1 MNIFFVYLSA
11 KRAARSLC
19 DKHVIKLSLE
29 TAQLL
34 STAMHIMSNIEES
47 GSKPNQ
53 ALEGSDSE
61 FNENIKFIYKMTHKN
76 HPCAIWVRHSQENF
90 KWTIEHG
97 LELCYE
103 YTRRFNKIHKSQ
115 AVIEYIQKHFDIN
128 LIKIKQFT
136 MPAICMPE
144 QYKISQDPT
153 ICYREYYL
161 KNKSKFAKWKNTN
174 PPDWWKI

>member
-34 STAMHIMSNIEES
+34 STAMHIMSNV
-47 GSKPNQ
+47 
-53 ALEGSDSE
+53 EGSVSDSQ

-97 LELCYE
+97 LELGCILQ
-103 YTRRFNKIHKSQ
+103 FSS
-115 AVIEYIQKHFDIN
+115 KH
-128 LIKIKQFT
+128 LLCLT
-136 MPAICMPE
+136 ST
-144 QYKISQDPT
+144 IS
-153 ICYREYYL
+153 CFL
-161 KNKSKFAKWKNTN
+161 
-174 PPDWWKI
+174 